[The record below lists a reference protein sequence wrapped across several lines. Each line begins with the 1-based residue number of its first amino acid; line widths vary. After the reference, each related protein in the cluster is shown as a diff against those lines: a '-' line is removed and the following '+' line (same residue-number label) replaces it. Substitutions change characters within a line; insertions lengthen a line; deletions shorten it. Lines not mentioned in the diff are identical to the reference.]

1 MNMNTRIMREDA
13 AIHVNNTLPLIYWTA
28 CHQRGIREVNQA
40 ILDTQGRV
48 VRDWPHAQEMLQ
60 QGREVDVFLTD
71 YELRS
76 AYAYAAATLLFCI
89 QHDNAIMGPL
99 RTADVWHMEMTG
111 HGERSVSQIPERDLK
126 RMSTSRHT
134 LNVTVPLAT
143 GRIGRLDPEP
153 AVVMTSQPTN
163 ALIRVD
169 MSLLSDRHDVS
180 EALFLV
186 ESQHKAR
193 HDLYVAQG
201 TFLVALYRDDR
212 KTERAWQRWVPN
224 VAFFYQTMLVQ
235 CGRQVVTVNAKR
247 ESTKQRGA
255 AALLPPQFIET
266 PHTLG
271 PVAV

>member
-1 MNMNTRIMREDA
+1 MNMNTPMLREDA
-13 AIHVNNTLPLIYWTA
+13 AAHVYNTLPLIYWTA
-28 CHQRGIREVNQA
+28 CQQQGIREVNQA

-48 VRDWPHAQEMLQ
+48 VRDWPHAREMLQ
-60 QGREVDVFLTD
+60 QGREIEVVLDD
-71 YELRS
+71 HELES
-76 AYAYAAATLLFCI
+76 AYEYAGATLLFCI
-89 QHDNAIMGPL
+89 QHDNAIMAPL
-99 RTADVWHMEMTG
+99 RTDDVWHMEMTG
-111 HGERSVSQIPERDLK
+111 HGERAARQLPERDLK
-126 RMSTSRHT
+126 RLAASCHT
-134 LNVTVPLAT
+134 LDVNVPLTT

-153 AVVMTSQPTN
+153 AVAMTSRPTG

-169 MSLLSDRHDVS
+169 MSGLSDRLEVS

-193 HDLYVAQG
+193 HDLYVGQG
-201 TFLVALYRDDR
+201 TFLVPLYRDDR

-247 ESTKQRGA
+247 DSMKQRGA
-255 AALLPPQFIET
+255 AAMMPPQFIET